1 MTADLRHAGA
11 ETGAAHGRRA
21 IPVPLIGG
29 LLLAAMAVALLAPFA
44 SVDPP
49 GGLSNSNAPWTDE
62 GFNLANAR
70 NLALFGRFGM
80 DDIDRSLSNGAYSG
94 LAALV
99 FSVTGPS
106 IPAGRWIS
114 IAATA
119 AAVLLFAV
127 GLARP
132 LGTRAAL
139 LAAATLGGCQLLL
152 QYGRLAF
159 VEPLTVALL
168 AGALVLVARAPERP
182 SPPAGASAGLLVAAA
197 ISVKAIAVVPGAI
210 LLGVP
215 LALGLWRRDRAAVR
229 MLLAAIAALVLAAV
243 GWALL
248 VALPNLDRLR
258 VALRIWPA
266 VAYPVTPAALVRRLG
281 AYAADSDGA
290 LPRAAPL
297 LAAAAAGLA
306 ACAAT
311 WRSLPR
317 ARRDLLAIGALWG
330 VGAWAAIAVGDYA
343 PNRYIIPALPGLAV
357 VAGFGLAA
365 LADRLAALASARRAA
380 APGGR
385 AAGLPRLVAAVLAAA
400 VAAPGVASHVR
411 SASAA
416 GDQLSAG
423 QRQLAAAVPDG
434 AVVFGS
440 YGPTMLFETGSKL
453 VTPWAPAGA
462 NVDDPV
468 GRFGVT
474 HVLSDGS
481 DLAVTRAVT
490 PDLVHDAEPV
500 ARVAWGPH
508 ALVLYRLRQGDL
520 RPRPVPRQNSP
531 PARPAR

>member
-11 ETGAAHGRRA
+11 ETGAARGRRA

-29 LLLAAMAVALLAPFA
+29 MLLAVVVVVLLAPFA

-49 GGLSNSNAPWTDE
+49 ARLSNSNAPWTDE

-80 DDIDRSLSNGAYSG
+80 DDVDRSLSNGAYSG

-159 VEPLTVALL
+159 VEPLLVALL

-182 SPPAGASAGLLVAAA
+182 SLPAGAVAGLLVAAA
-197 ISVKAIAVVPGAI
+197 ISVKVIAVVPGAI

-229 MLLAAIAALVLAAV
+229 MLLAAIAAVVLAAV

-266 VAYPVTPAALVRRLG
+266 VVYPVTPAALARRLG
-281 AYAADSDGA
+281 VYAADSDGA

-317 ARRDLLAIGALWG
+317 TRRDLLAIGALWG

-357 VAGFGLAA
+357 VAGSGLAA

-380 APGGR
+380 PGDR
-385 AAGLPRLVAAVLAAA
+385 AAGLPRLVAVVLAAA
-400 VAAPGVASHVR
+400 VAAPGIASHVR

-440 YGPTMLFETGSKL
+440 YGPTMLFETGSRL

-481 DLAVTRAVT
+481 DLAVT

-500 ARVAWGPH
+500 ARVAWGPY

-520 RPRPVPRQNSP
+520 RPRPAPRQNSP